1 MADSLGD
8 RITGLENVV
17 QEFKGMVERRQNMGA
32 SSGNHTHVTFQGLG
46 NVAALLVV
54 GMVSGVCL
62 GLAVAIAVWVSSA
75 FNRQD
80 SMNNWTAQ
88 EVTAIRSYITNG
100 KLQPMAPR
108 PMSGEPFNPDPKPE
122 K

>member
-8 RITGLENVV
+8 RITAIETSVGEIKNA
-17 QEFKGMVERRQNMGA
+17 VERRSSAGQ

-108 PMSGEPFNPDPKPE
+108 PMDDKPTE
-122 K
+122 EDKK